1 MPRSRGV
8 HAIARQAAS
17 LVLPRKSSNCGHK
30 SHAASYKPVSPRPF
44 PPMPVALTA
53 AGYQNVCNSRAVPR
67 GVKCAYLSALGR
79 CRLNTRCAKLEH
91 ENRRRTAAAFGIS
104 LARLSKWVDD
114 WVHFHEK
121 RSRGLPT
128 TEAERLATFEFM
140 GARVPARTDGSIWLF
155 RNPARGQN
163 AFDGL
168 ADEWL
173 GHRLGLKLPRRRE
186 NRLGIG
192 FLAGRTGDPRRPTY
206 RDVSWQHISLWQWNG
221 FTRPLPGTPTG
232 YSGLEE
238 LVAVSPEL
246 GQHDGPVIRLKLH
259 GR

>member
-1 MPRSRGV
+1 V
-8 HAIARQAAS
+8 
-17 LVLPRKSSNCGHK
+17 V
-30 SHAASYKPVSPRPF
+30 
-44 PPMPVALTA
+44 LTA
-53 AGYQNVCNSRAVPR
+53 AGYQNVCNSRGVPR
-67 GVKCAYLSALGR
+67 GVKSAYLSALGR
-79 CRLNTRCAKLEH
+79 CRLNTHCAKLEH
-91 ENRRRTAAAFGIS
+91 ENRRRRYARRGPVPRDLDPLEGLGVLFPENKFIEKKAAAFGIS
-104 LARLSKWVDD
+104 LARLSKRVDD

-155 RNPARGQN
+155 QNPARGQN

-206 RDVSWQHISLWQWNG
+206 RDVSWEHISLWQWNG